1 MKKALIICVTLLAA
15 IKSVAQTPCTYSIG
29 SIGPAGGYIFY
40 DKGYNSN
47 GWRYL
52 EAAPNHIG
60 GIPWGCFGTFTNLT
74 ADSIGSGENNTVAIA
89 QACGPNNAAQQCLNY
104 TFNGYSDWFLPSID
118 ELIAMFT
125 NLWANGIGN
134 FDAPNGQYWSSSDF
148 SSQGAKIVTI
158 ANSSPPNFETTDDNK
173 NWSDYVIPC
182 RKVFS
187 DCENVNANHNPF
199 PQAISYQAIARNSQ
213 GQPLSDAA
221 VQVRFTLLTD
231 SLTGAAEYS
240 ESHSLNTNS
249 LGLFTTAFGAGT
261 PETGTFAAINWA
273 SGIKYLKVELDAG
286 AGFVDMGTQ
295 QLLSVPYSMRSNTSA
310 KAGTIENAGLSVYA
324 NNAAALAGGLI
335 AGQMYRTATGDLKI
349 VY

>member
-1 MKKALIICVTLLAA
+1 MKKLLIIFVALIAA
-15 IKSVAQTPCTYSIG
+15 IQCVAQNPCTYSIG

-40 DKGYNSN
+40 DKGNNSN

-52 EAAPNHIG
+52 EAAPNDIG
-60 GIPWGCFGTFTNLT
+60 DFPWGCFGTFTNLT
-74 ADSIGSGENNTVAIA
+74 ADSIGSGENNTAAIA
-89 QACGPNNAAQQCLNY
+89 QACGPNNATQQCLNY

-118 ELIAMFT
+118 ELIALFT

-134 FDAPNGQYWSSSDF
+134 FDAANGQYWSSSDSF
-148 SSQGAKIVTI
+148 SQGAKIVAI
-158 ANSSPPNFETTDDNK
+158 AGTSPPNFNVGDDNK
-173 NWSDYVIPC
+173 GFSDYVIPC

-187 DCENVNANHNPF
+187 DCENINIIQNSI
-199 PQAISYQAIARNSQ
+199 PQAITYQAVARNAQ

-221 VQVRFTLLTD
+221 VQVKFTLLTD

-240 ESHSLNTNS
+240 ESHSLTTSS

-261 PETGTFAAINWA
+261 AETGTFAAINWA
-273 SGIKYLKVELDAG
+273 SGTKYLKVELDAG
-286 AGFVDMGTQ
+286 DGFVDMGTQ

-310 KAGTIENAGLSVYA
+310 KAGTIENAGLPIYA
-324 NNAAALAGGLI
+324 DNAAALAGGLI
-335 AGQMYRTATGDLKI
+335 AGQMYRTPGGVLMI